1 MTLISAVIMIAA
13 PPQRVFEELC
23 DVERWPSWTASMTS
37 VQRLDDGP
45 LAVGSRA
52 RVRQPKLSPAV
63 WRVVALD
70 AESFTW
76 VTENPGVRTIGKH
89 SVEARKDGCQVA
101 LTIQFTGLL
110 ARLMGRLYG
119 KRCREYLAM
128 ECEGLRK
135 RCEERA
141 GAQPARKDEKT

>member
-1 MTLISAVIMIAA
+1 MTLISAVITIAA

-23 DVERWPSWTASMTS
+23 DVERWPEWTASMTS

-70 AESFTW
+70 AQSFTW
-76 VTENPGVRTIGKH
+76 ITENPGVRTIGRH
-89 SVEARKDGCQVA
+89 SVDAREDGCEVT
-101 LTIQFTGLL
+101 LEIQFTGLL
-110 ARLMGRLYG
+110 AALIGRLYG
-119 KRCREYLAM
+119 KRCQEYLTM

-141 GAQPARKDEKT
+141 GPTPRPTP

>member
-1 MTLISAVIMIAA
+1 MTLISAVITITA

-23 DVERWPSWTASMTS
+23 DVERWPEWTASMTS

-52 RVRQPKLSPAV
+52 RVRQPRLFPAV

-70 AESFTW
+70 AQSFTW
-76 VTENPGVRTIGKH
+76 VTENPGVQTIGIH
-89 SVEARKDGCQVA
+89 TVEAHKDGCQVT
-101 LTIQFTGLL
+101 LTIRFTGFL
-110 ARLMGRLYG
+110 ATLIGRLYG
-119 KRCREYLAM
+119 KRCQEYLTM

-135 RCEERA
+135 RCEEQA
-141 GAQPARKDEKT
+141 GSTPRG

>member
-1 MTLISAVIMIAA
+1 MTLISAVITIAA

-23 DVERWPSWTASMTS
+23 DVERWPEWTPSMTR

-52 RVRQPKLSPAV
+52 RVRQPKLFPAV

-70 AESFTW
+70 TQGFTW
-76 VTENPGVRTIGKH
+76 FTENLGVQTIGRH
-89 SVEARKDGCQVA
+89 SVEARKDGCQVT
-101 LTIQFTGLL
+101 LTIRFTGLL

-119 KRCREYLAM
+119 KRCHEYLTM

-135 RCEERA
+135 RCEERC
-141 GAQPARKDEKT
+141 